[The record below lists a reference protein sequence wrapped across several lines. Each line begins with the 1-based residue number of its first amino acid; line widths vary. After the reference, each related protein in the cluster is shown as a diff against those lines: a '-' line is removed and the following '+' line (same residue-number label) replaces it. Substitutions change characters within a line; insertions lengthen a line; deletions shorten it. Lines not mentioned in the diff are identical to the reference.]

1 MAPLTSDL
9 IRIANAGGGMVIDA
23 RGMLAA
29 DLVRIANASASRGT
43 GIIKIKNSGSCLTND
58 LIRIAN
64 AGKGNVI
71 LILHNSNRQ
80 TFLKVLCLF

>member
-71 LILHNSNRQ
+71 FDF
-80 TFLKVLCLF
+80 T